1 MPNVPNCP
9 VTRGWDN
16 ENSNPEGIA
25 MNAAFKTRKRFP
37 SFATAALVAG
47 FLLASSAG
55 AVELVMPTYQLDESF
70 GPWWRAAAAEFAKE
84 NPGNSIKLVP
94 VPFEQ
99 HHNQLTTRFVAGD
112 PPDLAHISARF
123 YFSYADQGFLEP
135 LDDRLAKIGW
145 QEKDFIGSQA
155 QLRRKGHV
163 YAQLLLGYGWGLFY
177 NSDMFSKA
185 GVAVPKT
192 KDELMAAARKL
203 TIGGQGGGRV
213 QQYGYS
219 VSSNQSSATYMK
231 LTFFLTGL
239 GHSWIENGKL
249 VSKDKLKQALAMTSE
264 LLKEHAAPAGFSEDQ
279 ERQLFWQGG
288 AAMYIDGSWAVGYKD
303 HAAASVKTA
312 YKVAPLPFADA
323 AGGPSN
329 VLAVPAALP
338 KEKKDLAFKFIEL
351 IQRPEWQKRYAEM
364 TGNPP
369 ARIQPL
375 SKEALEK
382 WPEIGV
388 FVQSTKSAKL
398 SYLPQGKETDFA
410 KWSNIVAEG
419 VSGLAGGALTLDQA
433 VDQIHGELSAA
444 FF

>member
-1 MPNVPNCP
+1 M
-9 VTRGWDN
+9 TATFQSR
-16 ENSNPEGIA
+16 A
-25 MNAAFKTRKRFP
+25 RFT
-37 SFATAALVAG
+37 SFTVAALASCL
-47 FLLASSAG
+47 LLARGAA
-55 AVELVMPTYQLDESF
+55 AVELVMPSYQLDESF

-135 LDDRLAKIGW
+135 LDDRLAKVGW

-163 YAQLLLGYGWGLFY
+163 YAQALLGYGWGLFY
-177 NSDMFSKA
+177 NADMLAKA

-192 KDELMAAARKL
+192 KDDLMAAAKKL
-203 TIGGQGGGRV
+203 TIPGTGKV

-219 VSSNQSSATYMK
+219 VATNQSSATYMK

-249 VSKDKLKQALAMTSE
+249 VSKADLKQALAMTAE
-264 LLKEHAAPAGFSEDQ
+264 LLKDREAPAGFSEDQ

-288 AAMYIDGSWAVGYKD
+288 AAMYIDGSWAVGYKAN
-303 HAAASVKTA
+303 AAASVKTA
-312 YKVAPLPFADA
+312 YKVAPLPFVDA

-329 VLAVPAALP
+329 VLAIPAALP
-338 KEKKDLAFKFIEL
+338 KERKDLAFKFIEL
-351 IQRPEWQKRYAEM
+351 IQRPEWQRRYAEM

-369 ARIQPL
+369 ARIMPL
-375 SKEALEK
+375 SKEALDK
-382 WPEIGV
+382 WPEISV
-388 FVQSTKSAKL
+388 FVDSTKTAKL
-398 SYLPQGKETDFA
+398 SYLPVGKETEFA

-419 VSGLAGGALTLDQA
+419 VSGLAGGALTLDKA
-433 VDQIHGELSAA
+433 VDQIHGELTSA

>member
-1 MPNVPNCP
+1 
-9 VTRGWDN
+9 
-16 ENSNPEGIA
+16 
-25 MNAAFKTRKRFP
+25 MNTTFRAGTQFA
-37 SFATAALVAG
+37 SFVVAALASC
-47 FLLASSAG
+47 FLLAGSAR
-55 AVELVMPTYQLDESF
+55 AIELVMPTYQLDESF
-70 GPWWRAAAAEFAKE
+70 GPWWRAAAEEFAKE

-94 VPFEQ
+94 MPYEQ

-155 QLRRKGHV
+155 QLKRKGHV

-177 NSDMFSKA
+177 NSDMFAKA
-185 GVAVPKT
+185 GVGVPKT

-203 TIGGQGGGRV
+203 TIAGQGGGRV

-219 VSSNQSSATYMK
+219 VATNQSSATYMK

-249 VSKDKLKQALAMTSE
+249 VSKENLKQALGMTAE

-279 ERQLFWQGG
+279 ERQTFWQGG

-303 HAAASVKTA
+303 KAAASVKTA

-329 VLAVPAALP
+329 VLAIPAALP
-338 KEKKDLAFKFIEL
+338 KERKDLAFKFIEL
-351 IQRPEWQKRYAEM
+351 VQRPEWQRKYAEM

-369 ARIQPL
+369 ARIMPL
-375 SKEALEK
+375 SKEALAK
-382 WPEIGV
+382 WPEISV
-388 FVQSTKSAKL
+388 FVESTKNAKL
-398 SYLPQGKETDFA
+398 SYLPVGKETEFA

-433 VDQIHGELSAA
+433 VNQIHDELQSA